1 MEQEI
6 PFELRAPTKKALQW
20 LNRENNSDY
29 DLTGLVGADKVS
41 DLSKPFEIGLILCDG
56 ELCARKQVAFT
67 PTNKG
72 FIFSQIELEAPS
84 IPPHLDPPPGI
95 RKEWIN
101 NELSNH
107 EFILLIFYRGLW

>member
-29 DLTGLVGADKVS
+29 DLTGLVGAEKVS

-56 ELCARKQVAFT
+56 ELCARKQIAFT

-84 IPPHLDPPPGI
+84 GGQCCCCGI
-95 RKEWIN
+95 RSLLVA
-101 NELSNH
+101 ELVLGWEGLLTAAENH
-107 EFILLIFYRGLW
+107 

>member
-1 MEQEI
+1 LEQEI
-6 PFELRAPTKKALQW
+6 PFELRAPAKKALKW

-29 DLTGLVGADKVS
+29 DLTGLVGAEKVN
-41 DLSKPFEIGLILCDG
+41 DLSKPFEIGLILCNG

-84 IPPHLDPPPGI
+84 IPPYLDPPEGN
-95 RKEWIN
+95 RQEWVT
-101 NELSNH
+101 NELSKN